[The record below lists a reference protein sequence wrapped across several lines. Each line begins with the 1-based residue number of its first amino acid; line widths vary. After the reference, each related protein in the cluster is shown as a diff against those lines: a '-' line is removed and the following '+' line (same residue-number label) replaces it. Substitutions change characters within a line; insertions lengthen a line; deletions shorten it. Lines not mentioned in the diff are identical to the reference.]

1 MHLNASVQVGTPNMV
16 KNNIMARVV
25 VYIHPDKNQ
34 DPVFEINNITVRKKD
49 DELWV
54 AMPAEM
60 FTIQTEDGE
69 KKRWKTL
76 VRVGPKEK
84 RDKDSPTPIQ
94 DKFNAFILKKYREA
108 LEVAK
113 KEQKAQAP
121 APATAPAD
129 EGEPEF

>member
-1 MHLNASVQVGTPNMV
+1 MHLTASVQIGTPNMV

-25 VYIHPDKNQ
+25 VNIHPEEGK
-34 DPVFEINNITVRKKD
+34 DPVFEINNITIRKKD

-54 AMPAEM
+54 AMPAEQ
-60 FTIQTEDGE
+60 FTIQTPEGE

-84 RDKDSPTPIQ
+84 RGDDQKTPIQ
-94 DKFNAFILKKYREA
+94 DKFNAFLMKRYREA
-108 LEVAK
+108 LEAAK
-113 KEQKAQAP
+113 VEQKAQEPVP
-121 APATAPAD
+121 AKAPAD